1 MGSIMSAPDVIR
13 GVVRG
18 GVIVFEAPYPLPDG
32 TEVEFTVTRHV
43 FTAEEQTEFEAWD
56 KLGDEAWAM
65 IEKWE
70 KEEGQASGLPRIR
83 ITTDGHGTGAACSN

>member
-1 MGSIMSAPDVIR
+1 MSAKPPVLK

-43 FTAEEQTEFEAWD
+43 FTAEEQAEFDAWD
-56 KLGDEAWAM
+56 KLSDEAFQMVIDLERQDDNA
-65 IEKWE
+65 
-70 KEEGQASGLPRIR
+70 RR
-83 ITTDGHGTGAACSN
+83 